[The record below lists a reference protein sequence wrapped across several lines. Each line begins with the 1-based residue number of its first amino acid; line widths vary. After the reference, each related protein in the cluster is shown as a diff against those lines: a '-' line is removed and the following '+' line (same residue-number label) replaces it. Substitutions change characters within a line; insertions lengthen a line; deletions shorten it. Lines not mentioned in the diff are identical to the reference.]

1 MSLLPREL
9 PRTSRPRLAVLPSGV
24 LKRLISLMGAAAL
37 SVVVGSCATLD
48 QLMAAAGGA
57 LAPPTITFRGAS
69 LVRSPSRRDLSA
81 FYCPKLGREQG
92 LAFGA
97 DLICSQFFG
106 PAPSPND
113 LAIGFDL
120 NFQVANP
127 NQIPLPLSEILTA
140 ITLFPGATAQNLG
153 AVCMKLCAPG
163 DAACHGGSDP
173 SSCRQAR
180 GDIRTLGDFPQA
192 VVNMVL
198 AEGVS
203 AASGQGLHFDLPKV
217 LAGSSLDVVAR
228 FSLTPQAILPIIEQL
243 VRQTGTQLKSGQQL
257 AFNVPYRLEGTVF
270 ADAGSLGRVAA
281 GFGPTAGEWPVP
293 LQRLRP

>member
-1 MSLLPREL
+1 VIR
-9 PRTSRPRLAVLPSGV
+9 SGV
-24 LKRLISLMGAAAL
+24 LKRLALLMGAAAL
-37 SVVVGSCATLD
+37 SVGVGSCATLD
-48 QLMAAAGGA
+48 QLMAAAGGV

-81 FYCPKLGREQG
+81 FYCPRLAKEQG
-92 LAFGA
+92 LAFGGG
-97 DLICSQFFG
+97 LICSQFFG
-106 PAPSPND
+106 PAPAPDD
-113 LAIGFDL
+113 LALGFDL

-140 ITLFPGATAQNLG
+140 ITLFPGASSQNLG

-163 DAACHGGSDP
+163 DAACHGGNDP
-173 SSCRQAR
+173 RSCRQAR
-180 GDIRTLGDFPQA
+180 GDIRTLNDFPQA
-192 VVNMVL
+192 VANMVL

-203 AASGQGLHFDLPKV
+203 AVAGQGVHFELPKV

-228 FSLTPQAILPIIEQL
+228 FSITPQAIIPIIEQL
-243 VRQTGTQLKSGQQL
+243 VRQSGTQLKSGQQL
-257 AFNVPYRLEGTVF
+257 NLNVPYRLEGTVF